1 MDVLDI
7 VASII
12 KTGCPPFR
20 FEAFTTFDFAAIAYV
35 IANLRDCKC
44 RSLALHLGSYGITN
58 KQIVELADALT
69 GEHKKL
75 QVRSI
80 SLYGN
85 NLSD

>member
-44 RSLALHLGSYGITN
+44 QSLALHLGSYGITN